1 MALKPLFYMLAQH
14 GPWSHHVRVQGVETM
29 LEVEKWLHETGKKLN
44 VDWESLVENIE
55 HKGTKKSMQWP
66 TFGQTM
72 GKTTASM
79 IPRVVQTVEPIIF
92 VNDLSIATYI
102 KMKWGG
108 R

>member
-1 MALKPLFYMLAQH
+1 MALKPLFYMLAKH

-29 LEVEKWLHETGKKLN
+29 LEVEKWLYSTGKKLN

-55 HKGTKKSMQWP
+55 HRHTKKNMVWP
-66 TFGQTM
+66 AMGQTM
-72 GKTTASM
+72 GKTTAQM
-79 IPRVVQTVEPIIF
+79 TKVVQTVEPIIF
-92 VNDLSIATYI
+92 VNDVSIATYI